1 VMAALLSSVSPVFAS
16 HFSSAGS
23 TVQSVNAGVASAK
36 AGRADHGRDRVANG
50 DRSCGVDQIVS
61 RSSSRLDKKISAE
74 EHYKKLTTNQQFV
87 SCNPNDFTDQSVTWN
102 AGTDAMLNV
111 VATDVNVRKVAGT
124 PEGIQGYFDSFTLRG
139 IVLS

>member
-1 VMAALLSSVSPVFAS
+1 
-16 HFSSAGS
+16 
-23 TVQSVNAGVASAK
+23 
-36 AGRADHGRDRVANG
+36 RDRVANG